1 MSGEGPHAAVTRERR
16 PTRTAMLVALGID
29 ALGSGLYL
37 PLSLLYFTLVV
48 GLPLREVGLA
58 LSAATA
64 LTLPIPLL
72 AGACAD
78 RFGARRIV
86 VTAQVLQGVGFCG
99 YLFVHGVVALLFAA
113 LLVGIGE
120 RSYWTT
126 VFTFVAETSAGR
138 QLDAWYAR
146 ISVTRS
152 LGTGSGALLA
162 GLVVGSG
169 RHGLYQVAI
178 IANAVSFG
186 VAAILLASM
195 VTDDRTADDNAGR
208 AGKAGKTGKADKA
221 DKPAKAA
228 HGGYRTVLRDRPF
241 LAFTAT
247 NLAYSLCLTIVVVA
261 LPVYVVK
268 GLAGPGWLAGTLFTV
283 NTALLVLTQ
292 SLVTRT
298 VATRRRTRVL
308 AAAGV
313 LWVLWSLAMAAG
325 PHVPH
330 AALIPFLL
338 VGMLVFTVAEMMQSP
353 TSTALAAAASVS
365 ELRGRYMAVY
375 QYGYQ
380 VAKIIAPILFTQL
393 FVVSPGLPWLVLA
406 ILTAC
411 TIPALL
417 LLERSLPAEAL
428 RPKPPEEAA
437 PSAALSEEEP
447 AEEAGEGAPAEA
459 PAEAASEKETS
470 R

>member
-1 MSGEGPHAAVTRERR
+1 MSGEGPHAAVPRQRR

-48 GLPLREVGLA
+48 GLPLRDVGLA

-64 LTLPIPLL
+64 LTLPVPLL

-86 VTAQVLQGVGFCG
+86 VAAQVLQGVGFCG
-99 YLFVHGVVALLFAA
+99 YLFVHGIAALLVAA

-169 RHGLYQVAI
+169 RHGLYEAAI

-186 VAAILLASM
+186 VAAILLATM
-195 VTDDRTADDNAGR
+195 VTDDRTGDRTADGPGR
-208 AGKAGKTGKADKA
+208 AGNTGKTGKTEKTSKTGKTGNTGSAGQ
-221 DKPAKAA
+221 AA
-228 HGGYRTVLRDRPF
+228 GGYRTVLRDRPF

-247 NLAYSLCLTIVVVA
+247 NLAYSLCLTTVVVA

-283 NTALLVLTQ
+283 NTAVLVLTQ
-292 SLVTRT
+292 ALVTRT
-298 VATRRRTRVL
+298 VAVHRRTRVL

-325 PHVPH
+325 PRVPH
-330 AALIPFLL
+330 AALIPFLIA
-338 VGMLVFTVAEMMQSP
+338 GMLVFTVAEMMQSP
-353 TSTALAAAASVS
+353 TSTALAAAASIT

-393 FVVSPGLPWLVLA
+393 FVVGPGLPWLVLA

-411 TIPALL
+411 AIPALL

-428 RPKPPEEAA
+428 RPKPPEEAPD
-437 PSAALSEEEP
+437 PSD
-447 AEEAGEGAPAEA
+447 
-459 PAEAASEKETS
+459 EAASEKETS